1 MSEEIDP
8 SYFSG
13 IDWNLSS
20 GPRAIKNK
28 PSLAAVATSGSYTDL
43 SNQPTLTTGPQ
54 GPTGATG
61 AQGPKG
67 DTGTTGAQGSIGL
80 TGATGS
86 QGAKGDAGATGSA
99 GAQGSTG
106 ATGSAGTNGTNG
118 SAGATGATG
127 PTGATGSTGA
137 TGPQGAA
144 PTKTFNN
151 APSRSVSTT
160 NNTANG
166 FQVSSTQDAHVQ
178 YPVTIVTTA
187 SIGGNGSGTMVLEI
201 CTTNSSTGASWTT
214 IDTFTNG
221 QAITLAIALNSVQT
235 MTQALRGFVPAGYY
249 SRVRSLSPTGTVT
262 YSTTIT
268 QGQEVL
274 L

>member
-1 MSEEIDP
+1 MSEIDP

-28 PSLAAVATSGSYTDL
+28 PALATVATSGSYTDL

-61 AQGPKG
+61 AQGAKG
-67 DTGTTGAQGSIGL
+67 DTGATGAQGSIGL

-86 QGAKGDAGATGSA
+86 QGLKGDTGSTGST

-118 SAGATGATG
+118 PAGATG

-137 TGPQGAA
+137 AGATGPQGVA

-151 APSRSVSTT
+151 SPSRSVSTT

-178 YPVTIVTTA
+178 YPVTIATTA
-187 SIGGNGSGTMVLEI
+187 SIGGNGAGTMVLEI
-201 CTTNSSTGASWTT
+201 CATNNATGSAWSI
-214 IDTFTNG
+214 IDTFTNA
-221 QAITLAIALNSVQT
+221 QTVTLAVALNLVQT
-235 MTQALRGFVPAGYY
+235 STSALRGFIPSGFYA
-249 SRVRSLSPTGTVT
+249 RVRSLAATGTVT